1 MESNYPNLLKVFTK
15 MGILSYEVILI
26 GFGCLGFLAVLS
38 AEVMFF
44 SFIPPS
50 L

>member
-15 MGILSYEVILI
+15 MGILSYEVILL